1 MRSVIGQLVAPLLVL
16 LLAMS
21 TPVATGDAF
30 HQNELLHPVLPHVH
44 MLNGQIVSD
53 QQVAAARLAADAEA
67 AEAQVTHGITLGA
80 GIPADAAGLGIAL
93 GPTLPAFA
101 AAFITLPSLELA
113 LADSIVPTEYLE
125 TPRDPPPDHV
135 A

>member
-1 MRSVIGQLVAPLLVL
+1 MRSVIGQLVAPLLVM

-53 QQVAAARLAADAEA
+53 QQVAAARLAADAQA
-67 AEAQVTHGITLGA
+67 AEAQVARGVSLGA

-93 GPTLPAFA
+93 GPTLPAIA
-101 AAFITLPSLELA
+101 AAFLTLPSLQLA
-113 LADSIVPTEYLE
+113 LADSIAPAEYRE
-125 TPRDPPPDHV
+125 APRDPPPDHL